1 MPLPQTIPPVSLR
14 VAPLCCDLPSP
25 NPGLCRSVRVLCAAV
40 SPSQLGPAPC
50 PKAVGSPAA
59 AQPLSLLVLV
69 GKTPLPQPVLATGRW
84 KMSEV
89 HGLPRSAGVWG
100 GAPWGRASSQPVLS
114 ALLWFLLPWCEN
126 TSQFLGYLFPQKA
139 LEAGGREQRHR
150 EMGATCPGLYKW
162 ANVKQ
167 TGPQLAC
174 ATCSGLPHVAA
185 FPCCL

>member
-14 VAPLCCDLPSP
+14 IAPPCCDLPSP

-89 HGLPRSAGVWG
+89 HGLPRSAGVRG
-100 GAPWGRASSQPVLS
+100 GAPWGRASSQLLLS
-114 ALLWFLLPWCEN
+114 ALLWFLLPWRES
-126 TSQFLGYLFPQKA
+126 TSQFLGYLLPQKA
-139 LEAGGREQRHR
+139 LEDEGREQRHR
-150 EMGATCPGLYKW
+150 EMGATRPGRYKW

-174 ATCSGLPHVAA
+174 AACSGLPHVAA